1 MVPNNSPVTFDLG
14 NQTFNLIIGTLNV
27 GEATIYDL
35 TLTPGE
41 NVKTLI
47 GTLDFAKVIA
57 NLEYI
62 INVSADALAAG
73 NLRLVTTGKSTVY
86 NGQHIP
92 YYEKI
97 LGGLTLTADIPITT
111 LLIGTLG
118 GYLNGTAGG
127 LQNIINQ
134 IPVALLTGQISL
146 QTLQNT
152 LETAFAN
159 GTGSLQDIGA
169 AVGNVFTE
177 AGQLDIGGLF
187 VAVGDVFGA
196 INQGAVNAGTIFQNV
211 ATVLG
216 SSAATITQIVSA
228 FNLTALIPQ
237 PAPPPT

>member
-35 TLTPGE
+35 TLTPGD
-41 NVKTLI
+41 NVKTL
-47 GTLDFAKVIA
+47 IA

-62 INVSADALAAG
+62 INTSADALAAG